1 MHALE
6 VVTTSDSLATGD
18 ERRLGGRLGLGAGR
32 PRRLGEV
39 ERAPLC
45 TARLCRRRS
54 RRRGVITCGR
64 ARSRALFYVITR
76 ERSWIVA
83 RRLGELYA
91 PSWRARA
98 IFAKVYKV
106 YKEQNTERAAY
117 KASDSLAARGLHD
130 DRGVGVQ
137 KAQDAR
143 KMRAPV
149 HRGYANRD
157 TVCVV
162 CTVPYLYAFGLTCA

>member
-1 MHALE
+1 ME
-6 VVTTSDSLATGD
+6 VVTTSDSLAKGD
-18 ERRLGGRLGLGAGR
+18 ERRLGLVAGR

-130 DRGVGVQ
+130 DRGVGVK
-137 KAQDAR
+137 KAQDAYISEGCVR
-143 KMRAPV
+143 SCLRAVGSPALF
-149 HRGYANRD
+149 GNRVRNRR
-157 TVCVV
+157 TRCM
-162 CTVPYLYAFGLTCA
+162 